1 MTLKI
6 TTLIEN
12 KLCNNSFLKAE
23 HGLSIY
29 IEADGLRILF
39 DTGQTG
45 KFIENAEKLN
55 VDLKNIDYVFMS
67 HGHYDHTGGFE
78 KFVEQ
83 FGSKFKLLVGENF
96 FDEKYKT
103 ANGDNLVFIGNSFDK
118 SYLDKKEINV
128 KYVSENVVNISEN
141 IMVFTNFKKDKKYS
155 NFNDTMFIKKN
166 DEYEIDNFTDEIALG
181 IKTKQGLVVIV
192 GCSHVGVINILDTI
206 SERTEMNIY
215 GVIGG
220 THLVSANEEK
230 IHNASS
236 YLEEKNVELIGVSHC
251 TGDMAEKILKEKF
264 QEKFFSNNT
273 GTELLIE

>member
-1 MTLKI
+1 MALKI

-23 HGLSIY
+23 HGLSMY
-29 IEADGLRILF
+29 IEVDGFKILF

-45 KFIENAEKLN
+45 KFIENAEKMD

-67 HGHYDHTGGFE
+67 HGHYDHTGGFK
-78 KFVEQ
+78 KFVEN
-83 FGSKFKLLVGENF
+83 FGSQFKLFIGENF
-96 FDEKYKT
+96 FDGKYKT
-103 ANGDNLVFIGNSFDK
+103 TNGKDIVFIGNSFDK

-128 KYVSENVVNISEN
+128 KYVSENVINISEN
-141 IMVFTNFKKDKKYS
+141 IMVFTNFNKKEKYS
-155 NFNDTMFIKKN
+155 NFNDTMFVKKD

-181 IKTKQGLVVIV
+181 IKTTKGLIVIV

-206 SERTEMNIY
+206 SERTGMDIY

-236 YLEEKNVELIGVSHC
+236 YLEEKKVQLIGVSHC
-251 TGDMAEKILKEKF
+251 TGDLAGKILKEKF
-264 QEKFFSNNT
+264 KDNFLNNNT
-273 GTELLIE
+273 GTEILIE